1 MKQVQDKIDREAR
14 LAGVMLMRGEM
25 AVHSGRTFSRT
36 LAPEHVGRT
45 PERGQR
51 PRPAYVYMG
60 KQQTATVAVTLVP
73 GKIEPQQR
81 G

>member
-51 PRPAYVYMG
+51 PPRMSTWANS
-60 KQQTATVAVTLVP
+60 KQQ
-73 GKIEPQQR
+73 Q
-81 G
+81 